1 MSKTIST
8 GSPAA
13 NLYWMKKYEP
23 ENLEKIKK
31 FLIGPDYLVF
41 CLTGNTVTD
50 YCEASTSCLY
60 RIDKKEWSEEI
71 RQLIGLE
78 KNTYPE
84 IKGSARKAGKILP
97 EIAEEFQ
104 FSSDV
109 EVIVGTGDNPATAIS
124 TG

>member
-1 MSKTIST
+1 MMWNDTRTKIILPELKNKIRKFPEGEYLSKTIST

-60 RIDKKEWSEEI
+60 RI
-71 RQLIGLE
+71 L
-78 KNTYPE
+78 
-84 IKGSARKAGKILP
+84 
-97 EIAEEFQ
+97 
-104 FSSDV
+104 
-109 EVIVGTGDNPATAIS
+109 
-124 TG
+124 